1 MKPTRPNTDIPAWL
15 QTTTT
20 TPTPAIK
27 AKFWQRNQRHL
38 RQLLSRLA
46 QPAPVTATSHW
57 RVAPQFKLIQ
67 LLLLVILIAF
77 SNNLIL
83 LWGLAL
89 LVGCQLLWLPPRQLR
104 RFMGS
109 WLISVGMAMLFVLPS
124 YWLAGPTTLLF
135 FGLKTSLMLANAQ
148 YYRLTTPFQDLL
160 AGLKALHCPDLL
172 IMTLAIAITYLRMLG
187 QHLLLTMEA
196 LELRTVAPTAHPYRL
211 IGALFGNLYLKSYT
225 YALEL
230 YAAMEARG
238 FNGHYV
244 RSTGRRTHWRDYLA
258 LSPAIIVWILFIF
271 WRH

>member
-1 MKPTRPNTDIPAWL
+1 MKPIRPNTDIPAWL

-20 TPTPAIK
+20 TPTPPTK
-27 AKFWQRNQRHL
+27 AKFWHRNQQHL
-38 RQLLSRLA
+38 RQLLHRLA
-46 QPAPVTATSHW
+46 QPAPVAVASRWH
-57 RVAPQFKLIQ
+57 VAPQFKLIR
-67 LLLLVILIAF
+67 LLLLVILIALI
-77 SNNLIL
+77 NNPLL

-89 LVGCQLLWLPPRQLR
+89 LVGGQLLWLPPHQLR
-104 RFMGS
+104 HFMGS
-109 WLISVGMAMLFVLPS
+109 WLISVGAALLFVLPS

-160 AGLKALHCPDLL
+160 TGLKALHCPDLL

-196 LELRTVAPTAHPYRL
+196 LELRTVAPAAHPYRL

-238 FNGHYV
+238 FNGHYAHPAV
-244 RSTGRRTHWRDYLA
+244 SHTHWRDYLA
-258 LSPAIIVWILFIF
+258 LSPAIIVWVLFIF
-271 WRH
+271 WGH